1 MPEMPHRMTS
11 MSRLSRFVTAA
22 VLVLSVSS
30 SAYASCMPD
39 DMNAASTEMAC
50 CMHGNHDCGPAM
62 QPADCCSSHSVAAQK
77 FVATKPP
84 SSAKPLLTACE
95 FLPAP
100 AADTVP
106 AEMAGHPSFRVTV
119 SSPPLFL
126 LVSSLRI

>member
-1 MPEMPHRMTS
+1 MSTATHRMRS
-11 MSRLSRFVTAA
+11 VSPLSRFLTAA

-39 DMNAASTEMAC
+39 DVNASMAEMAC
-50 CMHGNHDCGPAM
+50 CMNGAHDCGPSM
-62 QPADCCSSHSVAAQK
+62 QPADCCRSHSDAAQK

-84 SSAKPLLTACE
+84 APTKPLLTVSE
-95 FLPAP
+95 FFLAP
-100 AADTVP
+100 ADAVS
-106 AEMAGHPSFRVTV
+106 AEIAGHRSFSVTV

>member
-1 MPEMPHRMTS
+1 MAVCVHRMRS

-22 VLVLSVSS
+22 ILVLSVSS

-39 DMNAASTEMAC
+39 EVTAASTDMAC
-50 CMHGNHDCGPAM
+50 CMHGAHDCGPAM

-84 SSAKPLLTACE
+84 SSAKPLLMACE

-100 AADTVP
+100 ADTVL
-106 AEMAGHPSFRVTV
+106 AEMAGYPTFRVTA